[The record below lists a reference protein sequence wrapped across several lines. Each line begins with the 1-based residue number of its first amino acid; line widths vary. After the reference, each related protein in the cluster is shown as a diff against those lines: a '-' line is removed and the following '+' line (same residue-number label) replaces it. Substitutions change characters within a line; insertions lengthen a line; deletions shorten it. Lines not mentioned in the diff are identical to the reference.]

1 MACHAIQIGIIIFFV
16 LFTWTPVK
24 IPSKEMSRNIFLA
37 VETYV
42 CITFLFIHPDRKLDS
57 YSIIHVLKNRLGSC
71 SCLPFGLYHFSRKK
85 KHTCFDEGALKQYNQ
100 FLERNPL
107 LFTKFSPRISTR
119 NYFLRACTQ
128 YRKSMFYAND
138 VVFHVKFT
146 DLSSHFYLLTIPLL
160 C

>member
-1 MACHAIQIGIIIFFV
+1 M
-16 LFTWTPVK
+16 
-24 IPSKEMSRNIFLA
+24 LA
-37 VETYV
+37 VRL
-42 CITFLFIHPDRKLDS
+42 ISFLK
-57 YSIIHVLKNRLGSC
+57 
-71 SCLPFGLYHFSRKK
+71 KK

-146 DLSSHFYLLTIPLL
+146 DLSSHFFTCLPYHCYADFLTSIAVVLLFYLTKHINIPIIMF
-160 C
+160 